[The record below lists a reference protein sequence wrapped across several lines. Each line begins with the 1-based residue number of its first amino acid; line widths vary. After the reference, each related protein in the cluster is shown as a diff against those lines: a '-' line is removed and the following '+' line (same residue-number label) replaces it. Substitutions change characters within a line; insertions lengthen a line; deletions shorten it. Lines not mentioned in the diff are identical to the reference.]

1 MLKAAAMQPFAV
13 TGDLPIRIA
22 RDIISLYTCF
32 LIQISDINRL
42 RSILYADKAKESEA
56 ELCIAPCCR

>member
-1 MLKAAAMQPFAV
+1 MAEDKAVDILTVWIQ
-13 TGDLPIRIA
+13 IA
-22 RDIISLYTCF
+22 SYACF